1 MKINHAIVYF
11 HHTSNVWLAI
21 SGLHS
26 NFAARKVMC
35 RLASQ
40 KSNMLLYSGTMGINM
55 IQQGGFVKKREYA

>member
-35 RLASQ
+35 RLAS
-40 KSNMLLYSGTMGINM
+40 
-55 IQQGGFVKKREYA
+55 KKRAICFFIVVQWESI

>member
-40 KSNMLLYSGTMGINM
+40 KSNMLLYSGAMGINM
-55 IQQGGFVKKREYA
+55 I